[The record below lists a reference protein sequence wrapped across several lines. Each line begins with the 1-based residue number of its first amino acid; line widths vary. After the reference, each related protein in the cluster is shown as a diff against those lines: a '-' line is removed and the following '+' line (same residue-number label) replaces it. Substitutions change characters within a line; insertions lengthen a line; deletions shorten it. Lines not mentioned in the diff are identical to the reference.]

1 MAIVRVDAAT
11 GAIVGRTA
19 RFVIA
24 PQAIWRELIRVK
36 ALSPVEVMVL
46 HGLSTFIQFRTNAL
60 AQHGAPMT
68 IADMARALDM
78 DAGNMRRYVGALV
91 RKNALG
97 KWQSGPQTEYVVN
110 PALYRV
116 GTPDPAIVLL
126 FDQRREKYRR
136 DGRLPLTIHGRATTL
151 VP

>member
-1 MAIVRVDAAT
+1 
-11 GAIVGRTA
+11 
-19 RFVIA
+19 
-24 PQAIWRELIRVK
+24 
-36 ALSPVEVMVL
+36 
-46 HGLSTFIQFRTNAL
+46 
-60 AQHGAPMT
+60 MT